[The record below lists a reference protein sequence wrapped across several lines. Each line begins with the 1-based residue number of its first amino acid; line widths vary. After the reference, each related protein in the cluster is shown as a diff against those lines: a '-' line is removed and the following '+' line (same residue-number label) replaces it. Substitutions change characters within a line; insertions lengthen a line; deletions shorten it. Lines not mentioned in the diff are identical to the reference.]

1 MVLVS
6 RGADRAMTRREFIAE
21 LGKLLHRADKRISL
35 SLMDKGNAVCVVQER
50 LHMCIADYI
59 DISGNGNLM
68 IANKILEVIIAE

>member
-6 RGADRAMTRREFIAE
+6 RGADRAMTRHDFVTE

-50 LHMCIADYI
+50 LNLTTADYI
-59 DISGNGNLM
+59 DILGDGKL
-68 IANKILEVIIAE
+68 IAANKVIKAVTE